1 MVCIAPEAVLWFGE
15 DMSAVPLRNNKAAA
29 STVRSVSVLGA
40 TGSIGDSTMD
50 LLRASPERYRVEA
63 LTANTNVDALVQ
75 LAREFRAR
83 YVAVADASKL
93 AELRAALA
101 GTGIESGAGESAIIE
116 AAQRPSDW
124 LMAAVSGA
132 AGLKPALAAVDRG
145 ATIALANKE
154 CLVCA
159 GDFFMQR
166 AATAGACI
174 LPADSE
180 HNALFQALGSG
191 NREELVRV
199 IITASGG
206 PFRTWKSADIERATL
221 AQALKH
227 PNWSMGQ
234 KITIDSASMMNKGLE
249 VIEASY
255 LFALTPD
262 EIDVLVHPQSIVH
275 GMVEFTDRSVVAQL
289 GAPDMRTPIAHC
301 LGWPDRIV
309 GPAAKLD
316 LAKIGQLT
324 FETPDFERFPALRLA
339 YDALRTGQGATTVY
353 NAANEI
359 AVAAFIAGKIRF
371 GDIARL
377 VEATMN
383 DWIRSG
389 NLAPLTSADDA
400 ISVDHNARNKATS
413 LLPQIALKAS

>member
-1 MVCIAPEAVLWFGE
+1 
-15 DMSAVPLRNNKAAA
+15 MSAVPLRNNKAADSA
-29 STVRSVSVLGA
+29 VRSVTVLGA
-40 TGSIGDSTMD
+40 TGSIGDSTID
-50 LLRASPERYRVEA
+50 LLRAARDRYRVEA
-63 LTANTNVDALVQ
+63 LTGNNNVER
-75 LAREFRAR
+75 LAELAKEFSAR
-83 YVAVADASKL
+83 FVAVADPKRL
-93 AELRAALA
+93 GELKSALA
-101 GTGIESGAGESAIIE
+101 GTRIQCGAGEGAVIE
-116 AAQRPSDW
+116 AAARPADW
-124 LMAAVSGA
+124 VMAAVSGA
-132 AGLKPALAAVDRG
+132 AGLKPSLAAVDRG
-145 ATIALANKE
+145 ATVALANKE

-166 AATAGACI
+166 ALKAGACI

-180 HNALFQALGSG
+180 HNALFQALSSG

-206 PFRTWKSADIERATL
+206 PFRTWSSADIEQATL

-255 LFALTPD
+255 LFSLAPE
-262 EIDVLVHPQSIVH
+262 EIDVLVHPQSIIH
-275 GMVEFTDRSVVAQL
+275 GMVEFSDRSVVAQL

-301 LGWPDRIV
+301 LGWPDRIK

-324 FETPDFERFPALRLA
+324 FEAPDFQRFPGLRLA
-339 YDALRTGQGATTVY
+339 YDSLRTGSGATTVY
-353 NAANEI
+353 NAANEV
-359 AVAAFIAGKIRF
+359 AVAAFIAGEIRF
-371 GDIARL
+371 GAIARV
-377 VEATMN
+377 VEATLN
-383 DWIRSG
+383 EWIRAG
-389 NLAPLTSADDA
+389 NLAPLNSADDA
-400 ISVDHNARNKATS
+400 ITVDHNARNKAAS